1 MTADPFLIERATY
14 HRPSVEAVLPLI
26 NIVFLLLIF
35 FLAAGS
41 LSSPLDKSIEAPIQT
56 VEFESV
62 ESLPADWLYLHAD
75 GGLTFQEYNLSKED
89 ISSTL
94 TERNGT
100 LFADRNVKGKVLSE
114 VLKAYEQ
121 AGAENVLLLTEKD
134 GGGFE

>member
-1 MTADPFLIERATY
+1 MTANPLFVERATY

-41 LSSPLDKSIEAPIQT
+41 LSSPLDKSIEAPVQT
-56 VEFESV
+56 IEFESV
-62 ESLPADWLYLHAD
+62 ETLPADWLYLGAD
-75 GGLTFQEYNLSKED
+75 GSLTYQENTLSKDD

-94 TERNGT
+94 IASNGT
-100 LFADRNVKGKVLSE
+100 LFADRNVKGKILSE
-114 VLKAYEQ
+114 ILNAYEQ

-134 GGGFE
+134 GGQVE